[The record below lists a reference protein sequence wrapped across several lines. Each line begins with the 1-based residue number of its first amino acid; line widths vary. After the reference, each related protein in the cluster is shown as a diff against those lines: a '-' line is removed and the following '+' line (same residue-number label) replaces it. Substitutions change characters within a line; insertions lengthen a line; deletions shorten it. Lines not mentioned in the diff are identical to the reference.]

1 MPAKTFR
8 RNRKPT
14 APGTVLRSYYL
25 APRGLSISRFSQA
38 AGLTRKHVSNIVN
51 GRAGITSETAYRF
64 AQVLGTTPQFWLNL
78 QNAVDL
84 YEASQKLSSWRPTA
98 LHPAAVTAG

>member
-1 MPAKTFR
+1 MIH

-25 APRGLSISRFSQA
+25 APRGLSINKFSQA
-38 AGLTRKHVSNIVN
+38 VGLTRKHVSNIVN

-64 AQVLGTTPQFWLNL
+64 AKVLGTTPQFWFNL

-84 YEASQKLSSWRPTA
+84 YDASQRLSSWRPIEI
-98 LHPAAVTAG
+98 HPAEAAAG

>member
-1 MPAKTFR
+1 MFR

-14 APGTVLRSYYL
+14 GPGTVLRTYYL
-25 APRGLSISRFSQA
+25 APRGLSINRFSQA
-38 AGLTRKHVSNIVN
+38 VGLTRKHVSNIVN
-51 GRAGITSETAYRF
+51 GHAGITSETAYRF

-84 YEASQKLSSWRPTA
+84 YEASQRLSSWRPVTI
-98 LHPAAVTAG
+98 HPAVDALG